1 MAKEIRCG
9 MVSIIGRPNVGKSTL
24 LNEIVGEKVAIVSKV
39 PQTTRNQVRGI
50 YNDKRGQ
57 IVFIDTPGWHKGKD
71 KLDKFMNKASVGT
84 MHEAD
89 CIIHLVD
96 TSRRIGAEEEAV
108 INFLKTVKEPIILGL
123 NKVDL
128 KSPDFAS
135 YIELWEEAKGKPI
148 TEIENLTMIAL
159 SSKEGSNVDELIEI
173 IFSILPE
180 GPRLYPE
187 DIICDVPQKMAI
199 SDVIREKLFRSLKQE
214 IPHSIGVILEEVRPI
229 RGKTLMIKSLIMV
242 ERNTQKEI
250 VIGKDG
256 AMLKKIGSLAR
267 ADLEDMLETKIY
279 LECHVKVQKGWRDD
293 YLTLQELGY
302 QEMV

>member
-1 MAKEIRCG
+1 MSKPIRCG

-50 YNDKRGQ
+50 FNDERGQ
-57 IVFIDTPGWHKGKD
+57 IVFIDTPGVHKGGD
-71 KLDKFMNKASVGT
+71 SLDKFMNKSSLGH
-84 MHEAD
+84 MHDAD

-96 TSRRIGAEEEAV
+96 TSRRIGPEEEYV
-108 INFLKTVKEPIILGL
+108 IKSLRAINQPVVLGL

-135 YIELWEEAKGKPI
+135 YIALWEKAKGKPI
-148 TEIENLTMIAL
+148 TEIENVTMVAL
-159 SSKEGSNVDELIEI
+159 SSKEGTNVDTLIEV
-173 IFSILPE
+173 IFSLLPE

-187 DIICDVPQKMAI
+187 DIVCDVPQKMAI
-199 SDVIREKLFRSLKQE
+199 ADVIREKLFRSLKEE
-214 IPHSIGVILEEVRPI
+214 IPHSIGVVLEEIRPI

-242 ERNTQKEI
+242 ERPTQKEI

-256 AMLKKIGSLAR
+256 AMLKKIASLAR
-267 ADLEDMLETKIY
+267 ADLEDMLETKVY
-279 LECHVKVQKGWRDD
+279 LECYVKVQKGWRDD
-293 YLTLQELGY
+293 LLTLQELGY
-302 QEMV
+302 QEML